1 MCCKCSPKRKKK
13 EKTMSV
19 PSLSSSGPLPCAC
32 CSVTQPREQRRGLWG
47 GSPAHWPPA
56 APRPRPGPH
65 CLLALPAPG
74 PSPGWHTGEGNGPNR
89 ALSKQES
96 PPPRHHVL
104 GGYGKQEAWE
114 PPTPQSG
121 PSAHQARLPPKRF
134 PSPAR
139 AAPPELLQTPGWGPA
154 VRPRAGPRGAE
165 GGRGRPA
172 ALKAGPGLATHL
184 GADAL
189 TGAWSAHSR
198 AALDTR

>member
-1 MCCKCSPKRKKK
+1 MLQVQPKKTKK

-19 PSLSSSGPLPCAC
+19 PSLISSGPLPCAC

-114 PPTPQSG
+114 TPTPQSG

-134 PSPAR
+134 PSPAG
-139 AAPPELLQTPGWGPA
+139 AAPPELLQTPGWGPRSGH
-154 VRPRAGPRGAE
+154 VQDRVGRRE
-165 GGRGRPA
+165 GGAARLLLRRGQ
-172 ALKAGPGLATHL
+172 ALQLTW
-184 GADAL
+184 AL
-189 TGAWSAHSR
+189 TPCPGAWSAHSR